1 VVEDARSRQGTA
13 GKVWLGGDGQRHGVA
28 RLVTPW
34 FTMPTAANEIALM
47 LNFAHVMQID
57 DMTVSID
64 LTWKDVDIRFGFPS
78 D

>member
-1 VVEDARSRQGTA
+1 
-13 GKVWLGGDGQRHGVA
+13 
-28 RLVTPW
+28 
-34 FTMPTAANEIALM
+34 MPTAANEIALM